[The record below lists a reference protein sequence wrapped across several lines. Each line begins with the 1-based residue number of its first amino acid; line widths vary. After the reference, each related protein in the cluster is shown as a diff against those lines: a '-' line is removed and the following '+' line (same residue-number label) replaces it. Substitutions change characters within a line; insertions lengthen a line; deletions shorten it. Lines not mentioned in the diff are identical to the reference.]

1 MLAAGELKD
10 SSGNA
15 VTDLKSLGDTRELI
29 RALQTRSDNYKI
41 QYEEL
46 QKQATLAKDGSPEK
60 ADLEKRAFEM
70 KDKWNKA
77 TDDVSKL
84 SSKIDRITATAIMQ
98 NINEGET
105 LEKLV
110 TIGEPSVKTAIST
123 MTAAI
128 QATLSNSDT
137 VSQLLSKKEIGDELK
152 SKIRSGDYAKLN
164 VDDFNTINDV
174 LKEVSGDRAT
184 RLAELNETVRQ
195 GKDQIAAKEAQDKGY
210 DGGSG
215 SNGGSG
221 K

>member
-1 MLAAGELKD
+1 
-10 SSGNA
+10 
-15 VTDLKSLGDTRELI
+15 
-29 RALQTRSDNYKI
+29 
-41 QYEEL
+41 
-46 QKQATLAKDGSPEK
+46 
-60 ADLEKRAFEM
+60 
-70 KDKWNKA
+70 
-77 TDDVSKL
+77 
-84 SSKIDRITATAIMQ
+84 
-98 NINEGET
+98 
-105 LEKLV
+105 
-110 TIGEPSVKTAIST
+110 